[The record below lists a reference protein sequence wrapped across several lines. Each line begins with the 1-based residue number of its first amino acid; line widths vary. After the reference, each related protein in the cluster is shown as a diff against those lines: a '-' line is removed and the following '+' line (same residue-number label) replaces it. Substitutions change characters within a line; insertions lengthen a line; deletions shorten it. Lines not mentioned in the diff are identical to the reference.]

1 MDRTDTSKTYIILIK
16 QKVYWEW
23 ICQKNQAQM
32 NKNNIRK
39 IRIILYCNHKFGY
52 KIMPNN
58 KIEYKYE
65 TPLYGVSYL
74 YSILLLGIIL

>member
-1 MDRTDTSKTYIILIK
+1 
-16 QKVYWEW
+16 
-23 ICQKNQAQM
+23 M

-65 TPLYGVSYL
+65 TPYKGPF
-74 YSILLLGIIL
+74 